1 MKSTAR
7 ADKPASPATENGEA
21 SSKSEILERA
31 KRRLEAVPG
40 GNTKDANALQALLDR
55 HFNERNE
62 PVPAPVA
69 EPAKPSRVPSR
80 FLKTALG
87 LALVIAAGWMP
98 MQRLFQVSS
107 VEAVVNARV
116 VTVRSPIGG
125 TVAVDQHNTG
135 VGENVAAGALL
146 VTVSDARVDNSRLNA
161 AIEARAAA
169 REERK
174 AFAAKLINLRDV
186 QANLRAQLDAFR
198 QSRLRQIE
206 AEMTEADARIEAA
219 LAEQLRAEA
228 IRSRQ
233 SALVQSGSAAQA
245 VMDDAS
251 RDMSVAT
258 ATIKEA
264 QARKAALAV
273 ERDALNSGTFL
284 GDDYNDQPRSAQ
296 QLEEVAQQ
304 IAATEAETERLD
316 ASIERAAADIARQQ
330 QALALA
336 SEARLD
342 APVSGRVW
350 EVLTAP
356 GEQVAAGQPLF
367 SLLDC
372 SQAVVTASV
381 SEAVYNSL
389 SVGMP
394 ATFTYREGGAP
405 LRGKVA
411 QLSGVAS
418 ASSNFAILPSALTKE
433 PYRVTISLDGLSRD
447 GSCEVGRTGRVI
459 FGDNA
464 G

>member
-1 MKSTAR
+1 
-7 ADKPASPATENGEA
+7 
-21 SSKSEILERA
+21 
-31 KRRLEAVPG
+31 
-40 GNTKDANALQALLDR
+40 
-55 HFNERNE
+55 
-62 PVPAPVA
+62 
-69 EPAKPSRVPSR
+69 
-80 FLKTALG
+80 
-87 LALVIAAGWMP
+87 
-98 MQRLFQVSS
+98 
-107 VEAVVNARV
+107 
-116 VTVRSPIGG
+116 
-125 TVAVDQHNTG
+125 
-135 VGENVAAGALL
+135 
-146 VTVSDARVDNSRLNA
+146 
-161 AIEARAAA
+161 
-169 REERK
+169 
-174 AFAAKLINLRDV
+174 
-186 QANLRAQLDAFR
+186 
-198 QSRLRQIE
+198 
-206 AEMTEADARIEAA
+206 
-219 LAEQLRAEA
+219 
-228 IRSRQ
+228 
-233 SALVQSGSAAQA
+233 
-245 VMDDAS
+245 MDDAS

-304 IAATEAETERLD
+304 IAATEADTERLD

-336 SEARLD
+336 REARLD

-418 ASSNFAILPSALTKE
+418 ASSNFAIVPSALTKE
-433 PYRVTISLDGLSRD
+433 PYRVTVTLNGLNRD